1 MNARKEKIKNSVLDI
16 TDSTDLP
23 GSLDTQNIRRK
34 DKKDEINDK
43 NKKYQE
49 EKNFENNNIKRVK
62 FNKKIDIINIEC
74 WKKYNSELTTEENFD
89 NLYTKDDDENNDKKR
104 KNKNSK
110 NKKEHVSCSCIIV

>member
-43 NKKYQE
+43 NKNYQE
-49 EKNFENNNIKRVK
+49 KKNFENNNIKRVK

-89 NLYTKDDDENNDKKR
+89 NLYTKDEDENNDKKR

-110 NKKEHVSCSCIIV
+110 ITKL